1 MNIQEVTTEL
11 ERLEKEIQKAERDLA
26 TAEGQK
32 ELLLKQGKEHGVSNV
47 KDARKKK
54 EEYLKQM
61 KEYEV
66 EIDALFNKL
75 KNEFEW

>member
-47 KDARKKK
+47 KDAQKKK

-61 KEYEV
+61 KEYEI
-66 EIDALFNKL
+66 EIDLLFKKL
-75 KNEFEW
+75 KSEFEW